1 MHININLSDYMIN
14 IDKLRNLVRYQNAPR
29 VSEETVAEHSFFVAA
44 YVLKLHNYYNFDLKK
59 ALSIAILHDYAEVF
73 ISDIPHPIKKQF
85 PIIEDCLKEAEN
97 KIIKEHI
104 SDDFSNWLSEFN
116 NINTAEGC
124 IVSLADILSVI
135 SYSKYEDLL
144 KNSEVQK
151 LYETEIQNLV
161 NSKNGF
167 KMFERISR
175 FVLLSKNFEV
185 GVELSAKQEIMRYR
199 LTEIYEKEIKSMFN

>member
-29 VSEETVAEHSFFVAA
+29 VSEETVAEHSFFVSA

-85 PIIEDCLKEAEN
+85 PVIEDCLKEAEN

-135 SYSKYEDLL
+135 SYSKYEIELG
-144 KNSEVQK
+144 
-151 LYETEIQNLV
+151 
-161 NSKNGF
+161 NSKYM
-167 KMFERISR
+167 KDVLEKAIKRAEYMFSVCEKYLYDGITTNS
-175 FVLLSKNFEV
+175 VLENINDFAYK
-185 GVELSAKQEIMRYR
+185 K
-199 LTEIYEKEIKSMFN
+199 

>member
-135 SYSKYEDLL
+135 SYSKYEIELG
-144 KNSEVQK
+144 
-151 LYETEIQNLV
+151 
-161 NSKNGF
+161 NSKYM
-167 KMFERISR
+167 KDVLEKAIKRAEYMFDACEKYLYDGITTNS
-175 FVLLSKNFEV
+175 VLENINDFAYK
-185 GVELSAKQEIMRYR
+185 K
-199 LTEIYEKEIKSMFN
+199 

>member
-29 VSEETVAEHSFFVAA
+29 VSEETVAEHSFFVSA

-85 PIIEDCLKEAEN
+85 PVIEDCLKEAEN

-135 SYSKYEDLL
+135 SYSKYEIELG
-144 KNSEVQK
+144 
-151 LYETEIQNLV
+151 
-161 NSKNGF
+161 NSKYM
-167 KMFERISR
+167 KDVLEKAIKRAEYMFSACEKYLYDSITTNS
-175 FVLLSKNFEV
+175 VLENINDFAYK
-185 GVELSAKQEIMRYR
+185 K
-199 LTEIYEKEIKSMFN
+199 

>member
-85 PIIEDCLKEAEN
+85 PVIEDCLKEAEN

-135 SYSKYEDLL
+135 SYSKYEIELG
-144 KNSEVQK
+144 
-151 LYETEIQNLV
+151 
-161 NSKNGF
+161 NSKYM
-167 KMFERISR
+167 KDVLEKAIKRAEYMFAACEKYLYDGITTNS
-175 FVLLSKNFEV
+175 VLENINDFAYK
-185 GVELSAKQEIMRYR
+185 K
-199 LTEIYEKEIKSMFN
+199 

>member
-85 PIIEDCLKEAEN
+85 PVIEDCLKEAEN

-135 SYSKYEDLL
+135 SYSKYEIELG
-144 KNSEVQK
+144 
-151 LYETEIQNLV
+151 
-161 NSKNGF
+161 NSKYM
-167 KMFERISR
+167 KDVLEKAIKRAEYMFTACEKYLYNDITTSS
-175 FVLLSKNFEV
+175 VLENINDFAYK
-185 GVELSAKQEIMRYR
+185 K
-199 LTEIYEKEIKSMFN
+199 